1 MLQIFKKAFLLTS
14 TCVFGGELLDME
26 GENAEELNIIHKECL
41 ESSFK
46 TAGQFGG
53 SSFSNHDFL
62 VGPNGRDSLR
72 LQAVSINTDKNGKLI
87 GIQFTLQTNP
97 Y

>member
-1 MLQIFKKAFLLTS
+1 MLQILKKVFLLTS
-14 TCVFGGELLDME
+14 TCVLGGNVIDLIE
-26 GENAEELNIIHKECL
+26 ENEEELGALHKECL

-72 LQAVSINTDKNGKLI
+72 L
-87 GIQFTLQTNP
+87 
-97 Y
+97 